1 MRLSDHGSAVGER
14 CHHGPRG
21 AFVGTR
27 VRHARAPGRPL
38 GLGPPAVTPF
48 RPLARPG
55 HQGRAHAP
63 QALRL

>member
-1 MRLSDHGSAVGER
+1 MRLSDCGSAIGER
-14 CHHGPRG
+14 CYDSPRC
-21 AFVGTR
+21 ALVGTR

-38 GLGPPAVTPF
+38 GLGPPAVTPR
-48 RPLARPG
+48 RPLVRPG